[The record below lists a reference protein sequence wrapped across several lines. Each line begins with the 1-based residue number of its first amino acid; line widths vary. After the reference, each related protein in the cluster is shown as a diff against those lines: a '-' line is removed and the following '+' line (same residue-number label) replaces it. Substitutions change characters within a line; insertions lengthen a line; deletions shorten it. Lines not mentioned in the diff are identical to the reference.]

1 MTPKGVENL
10 LVAGRCISTTQ
21 GMDELRLI
29 APCIAT
35 GEAAGVAAALAVE
48 RGVSPRYLDIEE
60 LQAALKG
67 RTIP

>member
-1 MTPKGVENL
+1 
-10 LVAGRCISTTQ
+10 
-21 GMDELRLI
+21 MDELRLI

-48 RGVSPRYLDIEE
+48 RGVSPRDLDIEE